1 MVATGIG
8 AEISGRRAAPVLDA
22 GRRRSISHSFLGPPV
37 LARFAAEVP
46 ELDLD
51 IVAPGPGLMEALE
64 SDAVVG
70 VIARRR
76 RVLAVAS

>member
-51 IVAPGPGLMEALE
+51 IVGPGLMEALE